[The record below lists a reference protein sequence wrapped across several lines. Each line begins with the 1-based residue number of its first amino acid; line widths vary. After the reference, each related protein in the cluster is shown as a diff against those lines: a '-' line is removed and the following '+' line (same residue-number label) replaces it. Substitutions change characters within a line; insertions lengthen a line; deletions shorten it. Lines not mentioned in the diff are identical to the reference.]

1 MSESILGHFL
11 QERESEKE
19 EKRERE
25 RERERSGLLG
35 FSLGVVW
42 CGGAFYI
49 RGPCFPCDSEL

>member
-25 RERERSGLLG
+25 RERSGLLG

-42 CGGAFYI
+42 WCVLYSGTLL
-49 RGPCFPCDSEL
+49 PM